1 MRYQLVQL
9 LKLPIS
15 IGIAFSLLLHG
26 FALFGVGL
34 VLPDP
39 RKALNALQPLEVTL
53 VNSQSKSR
61 PDQADA
67 LAQAN
72 LDGGGN
78 TTDDRQAKSPLPTLT
93 DDQHFVE
100 EQATQ
105 RQQQLEQENKK
116 LMTQL
121 KSRTAVDRG
130 HNPRQSQVG
139 DSSGEDLVQRSLEI
153 ARLEAQIS
161 KDFEAYQKLPRR
173 KFIGARTQEFRFAQ
187 YVEDWRAKVERVGNL
202 NYPEQARRQRI
213 FGSLQLTVSIR
224 SDGSV
229 ENIEVSRSSGQA
241 VLDDA
246 AKRIV
251 AMAAPYAA
259 FPPDIRR
266 DTDILSITRTWT
278 FTQSDKLETK
288 N

>member
-1 MRYQLVQL
+1 MSVQL
-9 LKLPIS
+9 ALWIKQRMTHAF
-15 IGIAFSLLLHG
+15 AFSLLLHC
-26 FALFGVGL
+26 FLLFGVGL

-100 EQATQ
+100 EQASQ

-121 KSRTAVDRG
+121 KSRTAVDRAITP
-130 HNPRQSQVG
+130 NSRKSA
-139 DSSGEDLVQRSLEI
+139 I
-153 ARLEAQIS
+153 AA
-161 KDFEAYQKLPRR
+161 
-173 KFIGARTQEFRFAQ
+173 AR
-187 YVEDWRAKVERVGNL
+187 
-202 NYPEQARRQRI
+202 I
-213 FGSLQLTVSIR
+213 
-224 SDGSV
+224 
-229 ENIEVSRSSGQA
+229 
-241 VLDDA
+241 
-246 AKRIV
+246 
-251 AMAAPYAA
+251 
-259 FPPDIRR
+259 
-266 DTDILSITRTWT
+266 
-278 FTQSDKLETK
+278 
-288 N
+288 